1 MEERLIQI
9 KCNVCW
15 VCSHY
20 IMDNA
25 HIYKSHLKTIIQI
38 NREVAQVIV
47 KFWCTSF
54 YHFLLLMC
62 LKIWEGCFV
71 TIPSPLLVPEAACL
85 DRARLI
91 SLVTWHLGCLLKERL
106 LREKGETAKEEPPW
120 SWPLVF
126 VTVFIAQR
134 PAGREPSVNISLT
147 ESDNQALIPQRVRR
161 AQGKVAEGH
170 GAPWSAVGRPLEGN
184 GSLSSP
190 QGKAVISVTP
200 CLETDNVQPGS
211 ESPFWPWGCPWK
223 ARWAPER
230 LGRGSYRAPARPT
243 APSLCPG
250 RVLLEAPN
258 TRVGAKHTTWRLRTC
273 FSLCL
278 RRPVYIP
285 GARPSAGSSAL
296 SQLLGTPEAGNA
308 LPREATTTLPD
319 QSGLA
324 EAQGR
329 AGAQRRRSEGFGR
342 WVELA
347 PYGPWMKDPG
357 VLPKLQSLR
366 GSQNL
371 PFQASKGNIN

>member
-230 LGRGSYRAPARPT
+230 LGRGPT
-243 APSLCPG
+243 GPWLAQPP
-250 RVLLEAPN
+250 P
-258 TRVGAKHTTWRLRTC
+258 
-273 FSLCL
+273 
-278 RRPVYIP
+278 
-285 GARPSAGSSAL
+285 PSAQAVCCSRLLTPESGRNTPRGDWEPVSVCVLGAL
-296 SQLLGTPEAGNA
+296 FTSLEPGPLRGAQPFLSCWAPLKLGTPYHARQPQPSRTKA
-308 LPREATTTLPD
+308 AWPKR
-319 QSGLA
+319 
-324 EAQGR
+324 R
-329 AGAQRRRSEGFGR
+329 AGRG
-342 WVELA
+342 
-347 PYGPWMKDPG
+347 
-357 VLPKLQSLR
+357 LR
-366 GSQNL
+366 GGD
-371 PFQASKGNIN
+371 PRASDAE

>member
-62 LKIWEGCFV
+62 LKIREGCFM

-106 LREKGETAKEEPPW
+106 RREKGETAKKEPPW

-126 VTVFIAQR
+126 VPVFIAQR
-134 PAGREPSVNISLT
+134 PAQRALCKYQLSRKWQPSPDPSESERGAGQGCWEAWRSLKCSRE
-147 ESDNQALIPQRVRR
+147 ALGGKRIPLLSPGKGCYLCHALPWARQCPARVRIPLLTL
-161 AQGKVAEGH
+161 GV
-170 GAPWSAVGRPLEGN
+170 SLEGLM
-184 GSLSSP
+184 GSGAAG
-190 QGKAVISVTP
+190 Q
-200 CLETDNVQPGS
+200 
-211 ESPFWPWGCPWK
+211 
-223 ARWAPER
+223 
-230 LGRGSYRAPARPT
+230 GSYRAPARPT

-258 TRVGAKHTTWRLRTC
+258 TRVGAKHATWRLRTS
-273 FSLCL
+273 FNLCL

-285 GARPSAGSSAL
+285 GARPSAGSSVL

-308 LPREATTTLPD
+308 LPREATTTLRD

-324 EAQGR
+324 EARGR
-329 AGAQRRRSEGFGR
+329 AGAQRRLSEGFGR

-366 GSQNL
+366 GCQNL
-371 PFQASKGNIN
+371 RFRASKGNIN